1 MSKYS
6 QSIDPKSLIV
16 PSKARKALEL
26 AAAAAIGAAIGLMMG
41 FGF

>member
-1 MSKYS
+1 MKYS

-26 AAAAAIGAAIGLMMG
+26 AAIAAVSAVIGLMIG